1 MSRVPATAQERR
13 LVRDAVARLR
23 TGILAIVL
31 GLVCGTGL
39 AFATATLTVRGGVM
53 VGKHLGLLRVYFPG
67 YSVTWPGV
75 FVGFGYGAAVGV
87 AVGLI
92 MGTIYNRLIDWRE
105 RRRQ

>member
-1 MSRVPATAQERR
+1 MSGVPATGEERR

-23 TGILAIVL
+23 TGILAIVM

-39 AFATATLTVRGGVM
+39 AFATATLTLRGGIM
-53 VGKHLGLLRVYFPG
+53 VGRHLGLLHVYFPG

-75 FVGFGYGAAVGV
+75 FVGFGYGTAVGV
-87 AVGLI
+87 VIGLI

-105 RRRQ
+105 HRRH